1 MLRFAD
7 ITIAG
12 PSGAGF
18 RPCAGFYCFVRA
30 GNGGGRFYRPDDRVM
45 VEQDRNARGVPQRY
59 YDGGDDSSVASAEI
73 ASWLARV
80 QQRARASESLPSLSS
95 WMRQME
101 QYPQLSAAAQGELA
115 ADYQSGQ
122 VAKAR
127 LGEKGKLS
135 VRDERRLRDQVRKGD
150 KAIEYLL
157 ASNFRLVVLIA
168 REKAEGRY
176 GKERAAEM
184 LPDLV
189 GHANIAILEAA
200 QVFNPSAGP
209 SFPTYAASKVR
220 HAVLMMLNRDHP
232 VKVPPSWTRL
242 KRIVAVRVPVL
253 TAEMGR
259 TPNREEL
266 VADLQRT
273 CMAWAYEKLT
283 PAEKKLPKKER
294 EQCQIDRLRK
304 QGMLGALENLDDVLV
319 QTQAVSYLDAPMRD
333 DGSSL
338 GDMLAGVEVDM
349 TASMVAAEM
358 KDAVA
363 AVLSSLP
370 QRDQEIIAYRY
381 GFVDGELWPYQKI
394 SALYN
399 VSAERIRQIEK
410 AAIAK
415 LRIPGLGEHL
425 GEFLGH
431 QVDHEEE

>member
-1 MLRFAD
+1 
-7 ITIAG
+7 
-12 PSGAGF
+12 
-18 RPCAGFYCFVRA
+18 
-30 GNGGGRFYRPDDRVM
+30 M

-73 ASWLARV
+73 ASWLSRV

-101 QYPQLSAAAQGELA
+101 QYPQLSASAQGELA
-115 ADYQSGQ
+115 ADYQAGLAAKERLSGS
-122 VAKAR
+122 
-127 LGEKGKLS
+127 EKLS
-135 VRDERRLRDQVRKGD
+135 VRDERRLRETARKGE
-150 KAIEYLL
+150 KAVEYLL

-176 GKERAAEM
+176 GRERAAEM

-200 QVFNPSAGP
+200 QVFSPSAGP

-253 TAEMGR
+253 TSELGR
-259 TPNREEL
+259 TPSRDEL
-266 VADLQRT
+266 VEDLRKT

-283 PAEKKLPKKER
+283 AAEKALPIIER

-319 QTQAVSYLDAPMRD
+319 QTQAVSYLDAPYRD

-338 GDMLAGVEVDM
+338 GDMLAGEEVDM
-349 TASMVAAEM
+349 TASMVAEEM
-358 KDAVA
+358 KEAVA
-363 AVLSSLP
+363 SLLSGLP

-381 GFVDGELWPYQKI
+381 GFIDGEQWPYQKI
-394 SALYN
+394 SMRYN

-410 AAIAK
+410 AAISK
-415 LRIPGLGEHL
+415 LRIPGLGDHL
-425 GEFLGH
+425 AEFLGH
-431 QVDHEEE
+431 QTERDDN